1 MTALL
6 RQNPYLINSIKYTP
20 EVYDLSDIY
29 DDNLNLVLWQRCLSP
44 ELNNDV
50 AGLLNTHSNFALRG
64 VLKPSEVNDW
74 LRGSLKQQA
83 FTALENDMTFLAE
96 VFADLFDLT
105 HVGLRLEL
113 LNKTLCPRFHVD
125 KLSCRLVTTYSGK
138 TTEWLTEDNVNR
150 DKLGSGANGLPDE
163 ASGIYLNKALIQAA
177 SAGDVLLMKGQG
189 WPESAVD
196 GLVHRSPSASPDER
210 RLLLGIDFA

>member
-1 MTALL
+1 MTALK
-6 RQNPYLINSIKYTP
+6 RQEIYFTDNIKYAS

-29 DDNLNLVLWQRCLSP
+29 CDNVDLALWRRNLSSALS
-44 ELNNDV
+44 NDV
-50 AGLLNTHSNFALRG
+50 KGLLNTHSSFALRT
-64 VLKPSEVNDW
+64 VLKPSEVKEW

-113 LNKTLCPRFHVD
+113 LNKTMCPRFHVD

-150 DKLGSGANGLPDE
+150 NKLGSGANGLPDE
-163 ASGIYLNKALIQAA
+163 SSGIYLNKEMIQTATE
-177 SAGDVLLMKGQG
+177 GDVLLMKGQG
-189 WPESAVD
+189 WPESVID
-196 GLVHRSPSASPDER
+196 GLVHRSPSATPGER